1 MVTRSDFLLESAP
14 RSFYGSPQ
22 HHFMNKSHFP
32 TTLML
37 VAVATLLACA
47 SYSADKP
54 KAKAAA
60 NVPPPGTLI
69 TSADGVRFV
78 GNQLDALTREGS
90 VLTAK

>member
-1 MVTRSDFLLESAP
+1 
-14 RSFYGSPQ
+14 
-22 HHFMNKSHFP
+22 
-32 TTLML
+32 ML

-78 GNQLDALTREGS
+78 GNQLDALPTSYERYLINGLRETFGLNGVPIRIS
-90 VLTAK
+90 KKGGKNPFHDPGKRKIR